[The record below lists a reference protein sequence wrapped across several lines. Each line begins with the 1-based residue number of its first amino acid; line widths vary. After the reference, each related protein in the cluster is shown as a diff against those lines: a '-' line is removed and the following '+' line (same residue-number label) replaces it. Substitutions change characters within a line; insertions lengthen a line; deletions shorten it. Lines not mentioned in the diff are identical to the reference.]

1 MFDLYLSSFGN
12 KYGAPSGYDFVF
24 DVSNFPNPA
33 KTIRDKYNGTHKS
46 LQQDLFSLKE
56 VQDLY
61 ASLLQTLSQK
71 IHRYIAEMVQE
82 QNTSHE
88 R

>member
-1 MFDLYLSSFGN
+1 MFDLYLSSFGH

-33 KTIRDKYNGTHKS
+33 KTIRDKYNGTHKR
-46 LQQDLFSLKE
+46 LQQDLFSIGE

-61 ASLLQTLSQK
+61 AALLQTVSQK
-71 IHRYIAEMVQE
+71 IHGYITEKLQQ
-82 QNTSHE
+82 QNISHE